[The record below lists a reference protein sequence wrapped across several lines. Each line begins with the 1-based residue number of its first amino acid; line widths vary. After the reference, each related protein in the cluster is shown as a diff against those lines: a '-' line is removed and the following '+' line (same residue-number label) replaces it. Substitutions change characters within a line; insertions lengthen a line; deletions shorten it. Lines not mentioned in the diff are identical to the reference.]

1 MSKWISIDAHA
12 FQQAFKRVSF
22 AVAKEGNPKFTF
34 TAICVRVSPQD
45 IYLMGS
51 NSHRASLGKVD
62 INAPGILT
70 RQVLITP
77 NSLAQINRMFD
88 KSFKLYFGKNAVV
101 AKDSD
106 NTLFMRI
113 VSGNFPDIKKYIP
126 TYQNKLVVDADDFLA
141 QVRKAALAVSKTSTL
156 KMSLS
161 KDLLRLASQSRRPRK
176 SAMIDWKIQYSGK
189 SIEFAVNCS
198 YLQDVLK
205 VADSSGI
212 TIHFGEDNE
221 PLLFTQPNFQYMM
234 VPQEI

>member
-1 MSKWISIDAHA
+1 MSKWISVDVHA

-22 AVAKEGNPKFTF
+22 AVAKEGDPKFTF
-34 TAICVRVSPQD
+34 TAICVRVSPKD

-51 NSHRASLGKVD
+51 NSHRASIGKID
-62 INAPGILT
+62 ISAPGIVT
-70 RQVLITP
+70 TQVLVTP

-88 KSFKLYFGKNAVV
+88 KTFKLYFGKNAIV

-126 TYQNKLVVDADDFLA
+126 TYQNQLVVDAEDFLS
-141 QVRKAALAVSKTSTL
+141 QVKKAALAINKSSTL
-156 KMSLS
+156 KLSLS
-161 KDLLRLASQSRRPRK
+161 KNLITLTSQSRRPRK
-176 SAMIDWKIQYSGK
+176 SAKIDWVIQYSGK
-189 SIEFAVNCS
+189 EIEFALNCT
-198 YLQDVLK
+198 YLSDVLK

-212 TIHFGEDNE
+212 TIHFGEDNQ